1 MNNLIGQV
9 SYPVFMYMV
18 WVFFLVV
25 SGLVFI
31 VGLGLALRSPTMM
44 RFFDLMNR
52 WVSVRKMMK
61 PLSVPH
67 YVEPVLLKRP
77 ILPGAFIVAGATA
90 SVFMLKDFETG
101 LFTPVFLG
109 NVPYATAVV
118 LAGYTKWFLVIG
130 NALCA
135 LVGVLMLFS
144 PALLSRLEAVADM
157 WYSVRKRT
165 LPLTQTHTEVDQ
177 WVLAHP
183 TVSGIAL
190 IVMSLGLAASVLDR
204 I

>member
-18 WVFFLVV
+18 WMFFLIV
-25 SGLVFI
+25 SGLVFF
-31 VGLGLALRSPTMM
+31 VGLGLALRSRSMM
-44 RFFDLMNR
+44 RVFDLMNR

-77 ILPGAFIVAGATA
+77 VLPGVSIIAGAAT
-90 SVFMLKDFETG
+90 SVFILMDYEAAI
-101 LFTPVFLG
+101 FTPVFIG
-109 NVPYATAVV
+109 GVPYATAVV

-130 NALCA
+130 NVLCVV
-135 LVGVLMLFS
+135 VGLLMLTS
-144 PALLSRLEAVADM
+144 PTWLSRIEVVADM

-165 LPLTQTHTEVDQ
+165 LPLAQAHHEVDQ

-183 TVSGIAL
+183 TVSGVAL
-190 IVMSLGLAASVLDR
+190 IVMSLGLAASVLAR
-204 I
+204 M